1 MVKETASNTTQRSN
15 IPKFVKKRKMPDFA
29 KLHAQEFNKMDTLGT
44 YLEKKKERAYA
55 LTPGPKSAKTPSNSA
70 ATKIKTLKP
79 VPLPMLEVSAKKS
92 AVR

>member
-1 MVKETASNTTQRSN
+1 MVKETVLNPTQRSN

-29 KLHAQEFNKMDTLGT
+29 KLHAQEFNKMDTLDT

-79 VPLPMLEVSAKKS
+79 VPPPLFGISAKKS
-92 AVR
+92 AVW